1 MSDLTELVQLEDPA
15 FYLNDPFPIY
25 ARMREEAPVFWY
37 APRRSWALS
46 KHRDVRYVAALP
58 QVFSVEQGLFLHD
71 ANKGVASA
79 AGEMFGAGEQIGLT
93 DPPRHNELRR
103 IVQPGFTPRGVKR
116 MEEAAARISDELI
129 DSIVPGEPF
138 NFVEQIAARFPILIV
153 CDMLGMENDREQE
166 IRRWSDELERVS
178 TTELSADELA
188 ATVEIFAGVNDY
200 LTEQFEAKRRQP
212 GDDLISILLAAE
224 LDNQKLS
231 EANVMMFTQT
241 MIAAGNDTTRAMM
254 SGIAATLGEFPEQR
268 KLVAE
273 NLELVPSAL
282 EEVLRWVTPARGFI
296 RTVKADTELRSQQL
310 RAGEHVYMMY
320 DAANR
325 DPEVFPDPETFDVT
339 RHEGNQNVAFGFGTH
354 ICIAAPLVR
363 METRVFLE
371 RLISRYP
378 NWEIAGEPRRTETVL
393 RSGWVELP
401 VVFQV

>member
-1 MSDLTELVQLEDPA
+1 MTNLTELVRLEDPR
-15 FYLNDPFPIY
+15 FYLDDPFPVY
-25 ARMREEAPVFWY
+25 ARMRREAPVFWY

-46 KHRDVRYVAALP
+46 KHADARYVAASP
-58 QVFSVEQGLFLHD
+58 QLFSVQQGLFLHD

-79 AGEMFGAGEQIGLT
+79 AGDMFGAGEQIGLT

-103 IVQPGFTPRGVKR
+103 IIQPAFTPRGVKR
-116 MEEAAARISDELI
+116 MEDAAARISDELI
-129 DSIVPGEPF
+129 DSIVPGETF
-138 NFVEQIAARFPILIV
+138 DFVEQIAARFPILMA
-153 CDMLGMENDREQE
+153 CDMLGIENDREFE

-178 TTELSADELA
+178 TTELSPDDLA
-188 ATVEIFAGVNDY
+188 ATVASFTEVNDY

-224 LDNQKLS
+224 LDSQKLS

-254 SGIAATLGEFPEQR
+254 SGIAATLGEFVDQR

-273 NLELVPSAL
+273 NIALVPSAL

-296 RTVKADTELRSQQL
+296 RTVTRDTELRGQQL
-310 RAGEHVYMMY
+310 RAGEHVYLMY

-325 DPEVFPDPETFDVT
+325 DEDAFPDPETFDVT
-339 RHEGNQNVAFGFGTH
+339 RHENGQNLAFGFGTH

-363 METRVFLE
+363 METKAFLE
-371 RLISRYP
+371 RLITRFP
-378 NWEIAGEPRRTETVL
+378 NWELAGEPRRTETVL
-393 RSGWVELP
+393 RSGWLELP
-401 VVFQV
+401 VVFQD